1 MLYLSDI
8 AKHIKKQMPE
18 IKNISSGIIDTSVNE
33 SIGVFENSR
42 SQSTRIALG
51 GAENTRYYVKKVTIL
66 VHWGKTQK
74 EAFNK
79 AMELYNLF
87 FGISDIAISGK
98 HIAFFKVYEPQ
109 SIGYTQEKI
118 YEYII
123 PVDIFVNKE
132 E

>member
-33 SIGVFENSR
+33 SIGVFENNR

-51 GAENTRYYVKKVTIL
+51 GVENTRYYVKKVTIL

-87 FGISDIAISGK
+87 FGISDIVISGK